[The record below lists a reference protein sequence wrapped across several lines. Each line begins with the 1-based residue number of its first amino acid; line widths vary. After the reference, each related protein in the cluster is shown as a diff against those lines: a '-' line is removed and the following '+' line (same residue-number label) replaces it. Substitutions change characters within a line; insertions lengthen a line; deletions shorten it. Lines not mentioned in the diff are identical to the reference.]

1 MVVVFPEPFGPTKP
15 QIVPS
20 GTVKVAL
27 LSATKSPY
35 RLLRLLTSIAVIL
48 IAEASHKEPYNYAM
62 QKKPWG
68 YQPINERLE
77 PDWQLDSQTEA
88 VRAGLARSG
97 FGETSEALY
106 LTSGFTYSSAE
117 EAETAFK
124 DEIDHYLY
132 GRFANPTISMFENRL
147 ATLEG
152 AESCIATGSGMSAMF
167 ASIACLVEKGDRV
180 VASASMFSSCHVVLT
195 EFLPKWGV
203 TSELV
208 KGNNRADWERA
219 LSQPTKAVFIETPSN
234 PLMDI
239 VDIKMVSEIAHK
251 VGATVIV
258 DNVMASPVYQKPLEL
273 GADVVMYST
282 TKHIDGQGRVL
293 GGAVLGSAKYIAEQ
307 FQPFIRH
314 TGPALSPF
322 NAWVMVKSLETMQ
335 MRVERMNSNAQAV
348 AEFLEQN
355 AKIKAVRYPGLKSHP
370 QHELAMKQ
378 MHGAGGTT
386 IGIEFKGDKQ
396 SAFKFMNSLRIIDI
410 SNNLGDSK
418 SLITHPASTTHRR
431 LAPEVQADMGITEST
446 LRLSVGLEHQ
456 SDLIKDLQ
464 QALAK

>member
-1 MVVVFPEPFGPTKP
+1 MSK
-15 QIVPS
+15 
-20 GTVKVAL
+20 
-27 LSATKSPY
+27 
-35 RLLRLLTSIAVIL
+35 R
-48 IAEASHKEPYNYAM
+48 
-62 QKKPWG
+62 PWG
-68 YQPINERLE
+68 YQPINERPE
-77 PDWQLDSQTEA
+77 PDWELNSQTKS

-124 DEIDHYLY
+124 DELDHYLY
-132 GRFANPTISMFENRL
+132 GRFANPTIGMFENRL
-147 ATLEG
+147 AELEG
-152 AESCIATGSGMSAMF
+152 AEACIATGSGMSAMF

-203 TSELV
+203 TTELI
-208 KGNNRADWERA
+208 KGNDRATWEAA
-219 LSQPTKAVFIETPSN
+219 LSKPTKAVYIETPSN
-234 PLMDI
+234 PLMEI
-239 VDIKMVSEIAHK
+239 VDIKMVTEIAHK
-251 VGATVIV
+251 VGAIVIV
-258 DNVMASPVYQKPLEL
+258 DNVMASPVYQKPLQL
-273 GADVVMYST
+273 GADVVMYSA

-293 GGAVLGSAKYIAEQ
+293 GGAVLGSAKYIYEQ

-335 MRVERMNSNAQAV
+335 MRVERMNSNAQKV
-348 AEFLEQN
+348 AEFLEKN
-355 AKIKAVRYPGLKSHP
+355 PKIRSVKYPGLKSHP
-370 QHELAMKQ
+370 NHELAMKQ
-378 MHGAGGTT
+378 MNGAGGTT
-386 IGIEFKGDKQ
+386 LGIEFNGDKNA
-396 SAFKFMNSLRIIDI
+396 AFKFMNSLRVIDI

-446 LRLSVGLEHQ
+446 LRLSVGLEHVD
-456 SDLIKDLQ
+456 DLIKDLE
-464 QALAK
+464 QALARVK